1 MQGCYADGFRVIY
14 LDEMMV
20 ATSRIPT
27 HEYSRKNSSIQIDRK
42 QYSHKSIAVLAGI
55 SASCGLD
62 LMMTFDRSVDVR
74 KFLVFLDALRRKFFF
89 DDLCIY
95 LDNLSV
101 HRSNAVKK
109 RLEELSIKCVFN
121 PVYSPDYNPIENI
134 FSNASRF
141 IKRRRLEAVMNG

>member
-20 ATSRIPT
+20 TTSRIPT
-27 HEYSRKNSSIQIDRK
+27 HEYNRKNSSIQIDRK